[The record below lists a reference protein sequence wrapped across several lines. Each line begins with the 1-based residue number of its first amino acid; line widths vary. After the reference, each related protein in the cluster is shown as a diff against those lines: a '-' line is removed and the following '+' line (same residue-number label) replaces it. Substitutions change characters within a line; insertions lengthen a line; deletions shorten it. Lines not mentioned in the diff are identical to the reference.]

1 AGVFLQYEQRLGD
14 ASSQAALRM
23 VRILLVLRLI
33 RSAIRLANLTI
44 EWGAVTALPMQQWR
58 VCIWLLRTCGRDVPD
73 GPPVAFKM
81 KAFQLRAVMRAL
93 AALPAIGL
101 SAGIL
106 CFSLVYI
113 YAVIGMEVQR
123 VA

>member
-1 AGVFLQYEQRLGD
+1 
-14 ASSQAALRM
+14 
-23 VRILLVLRLI
+23 
-33 RSAIRLANLTI
+33 
-44 EWGAVTALPMQQWR
+44 
-58 VCIWLLRTCGRDVPD
+58 
-73 GPPVAFKM
+73 M